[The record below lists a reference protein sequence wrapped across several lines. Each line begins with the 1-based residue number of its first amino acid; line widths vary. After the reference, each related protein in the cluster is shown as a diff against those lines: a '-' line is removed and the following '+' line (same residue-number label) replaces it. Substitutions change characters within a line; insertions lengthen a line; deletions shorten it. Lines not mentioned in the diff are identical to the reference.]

1 MEHRTGSSQDGLSN
15 LQRKVLKNTFVNN
28 SNNLRLREDSRSKQV
43 SSDWLSRGESK
54 PVEMSGIA
62 QGLPGFSLSQSV
74 SRLFGEMGSREQGTG
89 RVEVDLAARLQD
101 TLLRAEAGSV
111 ILLPPERISVSTLR
125 VCNPLTLKGSPGTV
139 LEVTNGSI
147 VIDFSSHS
155 KESLV
160 GRATDRV
167 EICELSILYRAD
179 RHCLDSK
186 APVALF
192 VVDSPYSFLEVRDC
206 DIRSVSQETGD
217 VSGSS
222 GPYMVQDVCLWVNGL
237 SNKKTQSSDK
247 GLCSAF
253 MTSCN
258 VTGFHEFVKGGANC
272 KIHVERCHISDCSS
286 NAFAL
291 LNPKEVLIQ
300 QSVIER
306 CQASSID
313 IRLKNAP
320 GSKLPSR
327 SGSLTTSQE
336 AGVRSITIT
345 GNDIRANGA
354 YGVTIWSEHQAVAL
368 LSVVVSRNKIVN
380 CRKEGVAVRH
390 LTLSELS
397 IQSNDF
403 SANQGTG
410 CWLQKVYK
418 LYADS
423 SITLRSNRSFDSHS
437 GYGIYLYDTAGLLEG
452 NECYQNS
459 CKCYLVGG
467 LMIVGSSNK
476 DSEALPQ
483 DLLISNSS
491 IYSNGENG
499 ITVLDFAK
507 GTVTIE
513 HCKVYENAHSG
524 LYLLQSQ
531 EPLLKG
537 EVLIRHCDV
546 QRNRQYGVTLSMIK
560 CCVSETTISEN
571 QEGAVSLDE
580 RSKQLLTFT
589 SQDSE
594 QVRSRVQGTIGGDW
608 GSLYPEKRGFCG
620 RSNCQVF

>member
-28 SNNLRLREDSRSKQV
+28 SNNLRLREDSRSKQA
-43 SSDWLSRGESK
+43 SSDWFSRGESR

-62 QGLPGFSLSQSV
+62 QVPPGFSMSQSV
-74 SRLFGEMGSREQGTG
+74 SKLFGEMGSGTEQGMRRG
-89 RVEVDLAARLQD
+89 DADLAARLQD

-125 VCNPLTLKGSPGTV
+125 ICNPLTLKGSPGTV

-147 VIDFSSHS
+147 VVDFSSHS

-167 EICELSILYRAD
+167 EICELSITYRAD
-179 RHCLDSK
+179 HHCLDAK

-192 VVDSPYSFLEVRDC
+192 IVDSPYSFLEVRDC
-206 DIRSVSQETGD
+206 DIRSESQETGD

-237 SNKKTQSSDK
+237 SSRQTQSGDK

-313 IRLKNAP
+313 IRLKNDP

-327 SGSLTTSQE
+327 SGSLTTINKADRNWDEISPAISVLPPGKPAAVILTGGQLLAVSSLAPSCERE
-336 AGVRSITIT
+336 ATRSPMGRSRMRGSPSRRYSPYPSVRKAERNLAAVPALPMKSSALFEGILPPKP
-345 GNDIRANGA
+345 
-354 YGVTIWSEHQAVAL
+354 VTI
-368 LSVVVSRNKIVN
+368 
-380 CRKEGVAVRH
+380 
-390 LTLSELS
+390 
-397 IQSNDF
+397 
-403 SANQGTG
+403 
-410 CWLQKVYK
+410 
-418 LYADS
+418 
-423 SITLRSNRSFDSHS
+423 
-437 GYGIYLYDTAGLLEG
+437 
-452 NECYQNS
+452 
-459 CKCYLVGG
+459 
-467 LMIVGSSNK
+467 
-476 DSEALPQ
+476 
-483 DLLISNSS
+483 IS
-491 IYSNGENG
+491 
-499 ITVLDFAK
+499 
-507 GTVTIE
+507 
-513 HCKVYENAHSG
+513 
-524 LYLLQSQ
+524 
-531 EPLLKG
+531 
-537 EVLIRHCDV
+537 
-546 QRNRQYGVTLSMIK
+546 
-560 CCVSETTISEN
+560 
-571 QEGAVSLDE
+571 
-580 RSKQLLTFT
+580 
-589 SQDSE
+589 
-594 QVRSRVQGTIGGDW
+594 
-608 GSLYPEKRGFCG
+608 
-620 RSNCQVF
+620 